1 MTARIERNLNRK
13 KPVPKS
19 KIQAPIQSLAKCNDL
34 GVRAEIVKQNRRAT
48 NPYWIKIDD
57 LVVYYYE
64 DSNSLLYVED
74 TIYEDDID
82 YDAKYIGGGVFIHAH
97 EPSHISTPWCS
108 LMWAVP
114 IPEEAK
120 SLQLRQGWS
129 CLMARKDEHRDMV
142 ALQLTTACKSMFA
155 FTPNYFVYHQL
166 SYSGEFLPDHRFD
179 NLVPKMF
186 RNIPLR
192 YGYVPIKESTTL
204 LDCYK
209 DCLIDVVVETTTK
222 MFLASE
228 KVYKPIASKQ
238 LFVIISCH
246 GYLRRLRKMGFKT
259 FSPYI
264 DESYDSEKDLNK
276 RITKAMLS
284 VKNFLEQKDKPL
296 VALQKIVDHNKN
308 RLIHLRS
315 ICTYNEHVNK
325 KIKKFIKF

>member
-1 MTARIERNLNRK
+1 MTSRIERNLNRK

-19 KIQAPIQSLAKCNDL
+19 KVQAPIQSLAKCNDL
-34 GVRAEIVKQNRRAT
+34 GVRAEIVKQNKRAT
-48 NPYWIKIDD
+48 NAYWIKIDD

-64 DSNSLLYVED
+64 DDNSLLYVED

-108 LMWAVP
+108 QMWHVS
-114 IPEEAK
+114 IPEKSK

-129 CLMARKDEHRDMV
+129 CLMRRKDKHRDMV
-142 ALQLTTACKSMFA
+142 ALQLTKACKSMFA
-155 FTPNYFVYHQL
+155 FTPNYFVYDQV
-166 SYSGEFLPDHRFD
+166 SYKDEFLPDDRFD
-179 NLVPKMF
+179 NLIPKMF
-186 RNIPLR
+186 RDIPFTGINNQDSL
-192 YGYVPIKESTTL
+192 VI

-238 LFVIISCH
+238 LFVIIGCH
-246 GYLRRLRKMGFKT
+246 HYLRRLRKMGFKT

-264 DESYDSEKDLNK
+264 DESYDSEKDLDK

-284 VKNFLEQKDKPL
+284 VKKFLEQKDKPL
-296 VALQKIVDHNKN
+296 DDLQKIVDHNKN
-308 RLIHLRS
+308 RLKHLRS

-325 KIKKFIKF
+325 KIKKYIKF